1 MLLAAAAVLSCVK
14 EELKQE
20 EGNDPVVQEEETLQ
34 GIVASAQDFDIL
46 TKTSVSTS
54 GKFSWKEGD
63 VIGVVPTDE
72 KTYQTNFEVKTV
84 GEDPKNASFDG
95 GAWKLRD
102 GDEYAAYYPC
112 KDEVVTSA
120 ASVEFDMNGQSQSG
134 NNSLDHFGAYDIMFA
149 APVIPQDG
157 NVTFNFKHKVS
168 LVKITIPV
176 TVSGTYT
183 ALSLK
188 AEKACFPRKA
198 SMSLSDG
205 TTSTT
210 NVSDQLELA
219 LDKISLSKGE
229 ELIAWMS
236 VLPTKAME
244 SSKLSVV
251 LTTTDGDNVSYDVRY
266 TASEFLAGKAYSLEA
281 ERESKALFRDDFS
294 WLSPFI
300 TDGCAD
306 FVNGTY
312 PDLQTRINTGNN
324 NSVNLHNTYPDTF
337 PAALAAA
344 GYADEKASNKT
355 IYGQGTAKN
364 PYLKFCKNNTQTA
377 ISFRPFKTSY
387 DKATISL
394 DWAEHMTMSAL
405 DVVSF
410 QLRIEGA
417 GVFAN
422 GTKESQLFTAI
433 QEAGKDPVWSHI
445 TVPVSSV
452 NSTTKISISSK
463 EAFDNSYAAAGQHR
477 FYIDNLVVSTE
488 VEGYD
493 EDPVVPASGSTVYG
507 VVKCGDE
514 PIKDVVVSDGYEVVT
529 TDINGVYQLKSA
541 KKNKY
546 VFISIPSGY
555 EVASNGVLPLFHQKL
570 TKAASTVERVDFE
583 LFDAGDQTKHTILY
597 LADMH
602 LANRTNDRNQFRV
615 FTNEIAAYR
624 RDHPDE
630 KLYAI
635 TQGDM
640 TWDLYWYSRNYCFEQ
655 YLNEYKGV
663 VSGLQIFHTIGNHDH
678 DMNATGDWDTVLKFR
693 DDICP
698 NYYSFNIGQ
707 IHYVVMDDI
716 ECTNSPASTTDG
728 AGRSYNEKVVSDV
741 LSWLKKDLS
750 HVSKATPIVVSMHA
764 PVYNKDGGNSMDN
777 ASELTTALSGYNV
790 TFVTGHTHRLYTVD
804 KSSSIREYN
813 NGAVC
818 AAWWW
823 AGKYNSNYNIA
834 TDGAP
839 SGYRVMSVNGTS
851 QNSYFKATGRPAT
864 YQFRAYDRNQINLDL
879 SMVPSGAQSNF
890 QKELLASLIYG
901 NYQGGS
907 SANEVLINVWDWNS
921 KWKIEVTENGKA
933 VSVSQKTLIDPSF
946 YIAYTI
952 PHMNAGNN
960 SVTWHPAAT
969 NNFFVAKASSD
980 SSTLT
985 IKVTDDEGRVYTQ
998 QMTRPMAFTVANCA
1012 Q

>member
-34 GIVASAQDFDIL
+34 GIVASAQDFEII

-63 VIGVVPTDE
+63 VIGIVPTDE
-72 KTYQTNFEVKTV
+72 KTYQTNFEVKTI
-84 GEDPKNASFDG
+84 GEDPKKASFDG
-95 GAWKLRD
+95 GAWKLKD
-102 GDEYAAYYPC
+102 GKEYAAYYPC
-112 KDEVVTSA
+112 QYVVLTSEGA
-120 ASVEFDMNGQSQSG
+120 AEMDMSGQSQSG
-134 NNSLDHFGAYDIMFA
+134 NNSLDNFGAYDFMY
-149 APVIPQDG
+149 APAVTPQDG
-157 NVTFNFKHKVS
+157 SATFYFKHKVS
-168 LVKITIPV
+168 LVRIVVPV
-176 TVSGTYT
+176 TVAGNYT
-183 ALSLK
+183 KLTLK
-188 AEKACFPRKA
+188 ADKACFGQKA
-198 SMSLSDG
+198 LMSLSDG
-205 TTSTT
+205 TLTTTSA
-210 NVSDQLELA
+210 SSRMELA
-219 LDKISLSKGE
+219 LEGVNLSKGE
-229 ELIAWMS
+229 ELVAWMS
-236 VLPTKAME
+236 VLPIKGLA
-244 SSKLSVV
+244 SYKFNAI
-251 LTTTDGDNVSYDVRY
+251 LTTADNNEVSYNVSCSVD
-266 TASEFLAGKAYSLEA
+266 EFVAGKAYSLEA
-281 ERESKALFRDDFS
+281 ERKSKAIFRDDFS

-300 TDGCAD
+300 TDDCAD

-312 PDLQTRINTGNN
+312 PNLQTRIDVGNSK
-324 NSVNLHNTYPDTF
+324 SVNLHNTYPDHF

-377 ISFRPFKTSY
+377 ISFKPFNSSY

-422 GTKESQLFTAI
+422 GTKVSQLFTAI

-463 EAFDNSYAAAGQHR
+463 EAFDNSYAAEGQHR
-477 FYIDNLVVSTE
+477 FYIDNIVVSTE
-488 VEGYD
+488 LEGYD
-493 EDPVVPASGSTVYG
+493 VDPVVPASGSTVYG

-529 TDINGVYQLKSA
+529 TDINGVYQLKSE
-541 KKNKY
+541 KKDKY

-570 TKAASTVERVDFE
+570 TKGASTVERVDFE

-602 LANRTNDRNQFRV
+602 LANRTKDKIQFRV
-615 FTNEIAAYR
+615 FTDELAAYR

-630 KLYAI
+630 KVYAI

-640 TWDLYWYSRNYCFEQ
+640 TWDLYWYSKNYCFEQ

-693 DDICP
+693 EDICP

-716 ECTNSPASTTDG
+716 ECTNKRASTTDG
-728 AGRSYNEKVVSDV
+728 DVRSYNEKVVSDV
-741 LSWLKKDLS
+741 LSWLEKDLVY
-750 HVSKATPIVVSMHA
+750 VSKATPVVVTMHA
-764 PVYNKDGGNSMDN
+764 PVYNKDGDSSLKNES
-777 ASELTTALSGYNV
+777 ALVSALSGFNV

-823 AGKYNSNYNIA
+823 AGKYNPNYNIA

-839 SGYRVMSVNGTS
+839 AGYRVMSVNGTS
-851 QNSYFKATGRPAT
+851 QDSYFKATGRPAT

-879 SMVPSGAQSNF
+879 SMVPSEAQTNF
-890 QKELLASLIYG
+890 LKELANSWPYD
-901 NYQGGS
+901 NYQRGS
-907 SANEVLINVWDWNS
+907 SANEVLINVWDWN
-921 KWKIEVTENGKA
+921 KNWKIEVTENGKA

-952 PHMNAGNN
+952 PHMNAGNT
-960 SVTWHPAAT
+960 SVSWHPAAT
-969 NNFFVAKASSD
+969 NNFFVAKASSA

-998 QMTRPMAFTVANCA
+998 QMKRPMAFTVANCA